1 MKNIDEQGIR
11 FFDRNKNALKIL
23 MVMKL
28 STFFLLIS
36 ILSVTARG
44 YSQQTRLDVSLNNA
58 TMQELFLE
66 IENQSEFNFFYKDD
80 QINVDR
86 RISVEAKNSSIE
98 DVLKSAF
105 KDTGVSFTVVDK
117 VIVITPKAELQNI
130 QITGTL
136 TSASTGETLPGVNI
150 LVKGTG
156 VGTISGIDGEY
167 TIEVPDANSVLVFSY
182 IGYTSQE
189 ISVSGESVINIVLEE
204 STEFLE
210 ELVVVGYG
218 TVKKS
223 DITGS
228 VASVSSDDLTAYPAG
243 DAIQALQG
251 MAAGV
256 QVQSTNGEP
265 GSGYSISIRGN
276 TSINASS
283 DPLIVVDGFP
293 GAEMPPPEDIESMEV
308 LKDASSTAIYGSRG
322 ANGVVLV
329 TTKSGKSGVFKVDF
343 SASSSFQQE
352 INRMEVLN
360 ATDYA
365 TLINEIDPGFYN
377 EPSSYGV
384 GTDWQ
389 DEIYRKGLLQNYQ
402 LSVSGGTDEIT
413 YYLSGTYYDQQG
425 VVINSDY
432 QRYSFTSNVKAQ
444 VLDWLSVGANIHA
457 RSVNRDGVRSQTGG
471 YYAPSVPDLA
481 YKFSP
486 TVGVYDEGGNLTVTD
501 RGIPYDNPYGHATE
515 YEMNEVTDLKQGNF
529 FAELDLLKGLT
540 FKTTLG
546 LSSASG
552 RDGRYITSK
561 TERGS
566 SVDGEANLSYDL
578 STNMASENY
587 FTYSTVFN
595 DVHNMTVMAGY
606 SYQSFNSEGMG
617 IEYASGFPT
626 DAFLYWNLGSATGIP
641 VFDSQITKSKLGS
654 YYGRLNYGFNSKYL
668 LTFNARYDG
677 SSRFAENNKWAFFP
691 SGALAWN
698 IKKEGFMSNVDDISQ
713 LKLRVSYGLTGNQ
726 AIRPYQSLASLT
738 DVFTTDRG
746 SIVSAI
752 KPGSTSNPNLTWEST
767 AQMDI
772 GLDIG
777 LLENRIGMTADY
789 YKMITSD
796 LLFSVPVARFSGFSY
811 QLQNIGQVQ
820 NSGVE
825 FALNAKILTGKLK
838 WSTNANISLNRN
850 KILTLVE
857 NENEFNDIYYGSPPI
872 EGGGSQNTQLLRE
885 GESVGVFY
893 GYVFEGVVQEDDTQ
907 LVNGDGVGG
916 EKFKDINSDGIL
928 DDMDRV
934 IVGNPH
940 PDFIWSWNNSFT
952 YGGFDLNIFIQGS
965 QGGDMINYTRMELG
979 TMNGRNNV
987 TVDALDRWTPTNTDT
1002 DIPMAS
1008 ISNSPVFSDRWVEEG
1023 SYIRLKN
1030 ISLGYNINESLLSK
1044 TKVRSARIYV
1054 SAQNILTFTKYKG
1067 VDPEISYGSGSSSLG
1082 LDYAGYPSVKSL
1094 TVGVNVGF

>member
-1 MKNIDEQGIR
+1 MKNIDEPGIR
-11 FFDRNKNALKIL
+11 FFTKNKNALKIL

-28 STFFLLIS
+28 STFILLVS
-36 ILSVTARG
+36 VLSVTARG
-44 YSQQTRLDVSLNNA
+44 YSQEARLDVSLKDA
-58 TMQELFLE
+58 TIQELFNE
-66 IENQSEFNFFYKDD
+66 IEEQSEFNFFYKDD
-80 QINVDR
+80 QINVDKTV
-86 RISVEAKNSSIE
+86 SVQANNSSIE
-98 DVLKSAF
+98 DVLKGAF
-105 KDTGVSFTVVDK
+105 GNTGISYKVVDK
-117 VIVITPKAELQNI
+117 VIVITPNAEFQNLE
-130 QITGTL
+130 ITGVL
-136 TSASTGETLPGVNI
+136 TSATTGETLPGVNI
-150 LVKGTG
+150 LVKGTAI
-156 VGTISGIDGEY
+156 GTISGIDGSY
-167 TIEVPDANSVLVFSY
+167 SIEVPDANSVLVFSY
-182 IGYTSQE
+182 IGYTSLE
-189 ISVSGESVINIVLEE
+189 IPVSGRSQINVSLEE
-204 STEFLE
+204 STELLE

-228 VASVSSDDLTAYPAG
+228 VASVTADDLTAYPAG

-293 GAEMPPPEDIESMEV
+293 GAEMPPPEDIASMEV

-343 SASSSFQQE
+343 SASSSFQRE

-365 TLINEIDPGFYN
+365 TLINEIDPGFYD

-384 GTDWQ
+384 GTNWQ
-389 DEIYRKGLLQNYQ
+389 DEIYRPGLLQNYQ
-402 LSVSGGTDEIT
+402 LSVSGGTDDIT
-413 YYLSGTYYDQQG
+413 YYLSGTYFDQQG
-425 VVINSDY
+425 IVINSDY

-444 VLDWLSVGANIHA
+444 VLDWFSVGANIHA
-457 RSVNRDGVRSQTGG
+457 RSVDRNGVRSQTGG

-486 TVGVYDEGGNLTVTD
+486 TVGVYDEDGNLTVTD
-501 RGIPYDNPYGHATE
+501 RGIPSDNPYGHAAE
-515 YEMNEVTDLKQGNF
+515 YKINEVTDIKQGNF

-578 STNMASENY
+578 STNLASENY
-587 FTYSTVFN
+587 FTYATVLN
-595 DVHNMTVMAGY
+595 DVHDVTVMAGY

-626 DAFLYWNLGSATGIP
+626 DAFLYWNLGAATGIP

-668 LTFNARYDG
+668 VTFNARYDG

-713 LKLRVSYGLTGNQ
+713 LKLRVSYGITGNQ
-726 AIRPYQSLASLT
+726 AISPYQSLASLT

-777 LLENRIGMTADY
+777 LLQNRIGITADY

-796 LLFSVPVARFSGFSY
+796 LLFRVPVARFSGFSY

-838 WSTNANISLNRN
+838 WNTNANISLNRN

-857 NENEFNDIYYGSPPI
+857 NENEFNDIYYGTPPI

-893 GYVFEGVVQEDDTQ
+893 GYLFEGVVQEGDELLT
-907 LVNGDGVGG
+907 NGDGVGG
-916 EKFKDINSDGIL
+916 EKFTDVTPDGIL
-928 DDMDRV
+928 DDSDRV

-979 TMNGRNNV
+979 TLNGRNNV

-1002 DIPMAS
+1002 DIPMAD
-1008 ISNSPVFSDRWVEEG
+1008 ISNSPVFSNRWVEDG

-1044 TKVRSARIYV
+1044 TKIRSARIYV
-1054 SAQNILTFTKYKG
+1054 SAQNILTLTKYKG
-1067 VDPEISYGSGSSSLG
+1067 VDPEISYGSGSTSMG
-1082 LDYAGYPSVKSL
+1082 LDYAGYPSVKSV
-1094 TVGVNVGF
+1094 TVGINVGF